1 MSSLLRTAAIASSC
15 LLAACA
21 SQTPRTAQAPAEAP
35 RLIDASSPRIVTD
48 STYVARVEREARRR
62 GLDVEWINPPLR
74 RTTRD

>member
-21 SQTPRTAQAPAEAP
+21 SQTPRTAQAPAASP
-35 RLIDASSPRIVTD
+35 RIATASAPRIVTD
-48 STYVARVEREARRR
+48 ATYVARVEREARRR

-74 RTTRD
+74 RTTQD